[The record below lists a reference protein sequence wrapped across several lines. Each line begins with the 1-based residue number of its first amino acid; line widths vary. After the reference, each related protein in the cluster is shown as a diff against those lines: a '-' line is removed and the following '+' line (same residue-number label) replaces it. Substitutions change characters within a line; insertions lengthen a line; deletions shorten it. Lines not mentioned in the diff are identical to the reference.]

1 MMGISAAVAVGREVP
16 LLVDLVGVFVDPVPG
31 QVETVLDQVP
41 LTILQFHGD
50 ETRAAC
56 EQFGLPYIKAI
67 RMKPEIDPLKALES
81 HPKAAALLLDTF
93 CEEVHGGT
101 GVAFDWHQACVEST
115 VPIIVAGGLR
125 VANVAQALH
134 QSGAWG
140 VDVSTGVE
148 TGPGEKNAQMI
159 VDFCNAVRD
168 YDTQRQGESA

>member
-1 MMGISAAVAVGREVP
+1 
-16 LLVDLVGVFVDPVPG
+16 
-31 QVETVLDQVP
+31 
-41 LTILQFHGD
+41 
-50 ETRAAC
+50 
-56 EQFGLPYIKAI
+56 
-67 RMKPEIDPLKALES
+67 
-81 HPKAAALLLDTF
+81 
-93 CEEVHGGT
+93 
-101 GVAFDWHQACVEST
+101 

-168 YDTQRQGESA
+168 HDTQRQGESA